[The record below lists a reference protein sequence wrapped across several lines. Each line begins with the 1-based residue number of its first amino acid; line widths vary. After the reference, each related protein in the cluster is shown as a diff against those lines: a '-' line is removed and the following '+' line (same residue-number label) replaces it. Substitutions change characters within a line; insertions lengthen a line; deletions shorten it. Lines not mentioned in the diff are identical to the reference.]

1 MSRVAVIGTGRWGRR
16 LIRVF
21 GDLGELV
28 LACNRGDADG
38 QAFVR
43 NAYPSVRVSS
53 SADDAIED
61 PSIDCV
67 VVATPIATHASLA
80 VSALAAG
87 KHVFVEK
94 PLAMSGAE
102 AWGVVE
108 AADRADRRLFV
119 GHTFL
124 YDAGLGRLHELVAD
138 DPVRK
143 ASFGW
148 SKYGTFDEPLLWNL
162 LPHDVSLAMWLIGQP
177 EAIEIVDQEAGPT
190 ELDRLRLR
198 LRFDD
203 PDPSAVIEINR
214 ISATRAHTAEIS
226 TRSGAA
232 YAWRDGDLLA
242 ERPDGGEERLVAAGQ
257 EPLVR
262 EVEAF
267 LKSVR
272 TGEAARSDGRFGARV
287 VEVVERIGR
296 LLPPIENAPLR
307 AGVQE

>member
-1 MSRVAVIGTGRWGRR
+1 MSRVAVVGTGRWGRR

-28 LACNRGDADG
+28 LACNRGDAEG
-38 QAFVR
+38 QAWVR

-53 SADDAIED
+53 SAADAIED

-80 VSALAAG
+80 TTALAAG

-94 PLAMSGAE
+94 PLAMSATD

-124 YDAGLGRLHELVAD
+124 YDAGLEHLHELVAD
-138 DPVRK
+138 DPVRH

-148 SKYGTFDEPLLWNL
+148 SKYGTFGEPLLWNL
-162 LPHDVSLAMWLIGQP
+162 LPHEVSLAMWLIGRP
-177 EAIEIVDQEAGPT
+177 ETIEIVEHEAGPT

-198 LRFDD
+198 LGYGE
-203 PDPSAVIEINR
+203 PDLSSVIDINR
-214 ISATRAHTAEIS
+214 ISASRTHTAEIS

-232 YAWRDGDLLA
+232 YVWRDGDLLV
-242 ERPDGGEERLVAAGQ
+242 EHPGGDEERLIAAGE
-257 EPLVR
+257 EPLIR

-267 LKSVR
+267 LESVR
-272 TGEAARSDGRFGARV
+272 TGAAARTDGRFGARV
-287 VEVVERIGR
+287 VEVVERIGH
-296 LLPPIENAPLR
+296 LLPPIKSTPLR
-307 AGVQE
+307 AGVPE